1 MEIQTQEI
9 LNRLKEAKTKEN
21 INECMLLIR
30 AFGQEWQK
38 QLKDSYREEI
48 IALLKEKILEIIVS
62 KGDILDKSIL
72 WAYGLF
78 EGRKSSKKDERFM
91 KYFDFCSP
99 YVEDS
104 NASYYERLLFIEF
117 ASAALLLSGDKEGAV
132 KFFFSK
138 VIYLSLRENY
148 MVELDPFTREFLY
161 YYEIPVEWILEI
173 QREALK
179 WDNFS
184 KLDDFTKKTIFLW
197 NMHCFWNV
205 KHYFN
210 HLKWRE
216 NFPVWLD
223 CLKGLLEQGN
233 LDMAMYVNFYIYH
246 KFGNSAQTQEDW
258 QEYNDKVVK
267 LVEPYFVEYGKM
279 LPECKDKIE
288 ATDGRKIKIGLLEE
302 RIVENSPYKVEYS
315 LCKAL
320 MQNAEFK
327 EKYEIII
334 YSMAYIQKSE
344 DDINAMKSFVEIG
357 CSVISPTYRITQ
369 EYGYY
374 VSHLKKALAI
384 RDSILNEGID
394 ILISTSYIDISNFLF
409 ATRSAPK
416 QIFWSH
422 GNGRYDIVG
431 IDERISHAIPP
442 TTPYDFKSFSV
453 PMDIERFY
461 NPPRDPKLIE
471 AERAKYPITKDTVV
485 LGVIGRLVKVDS
497 DEYLECIA
505 EVMKKH
511 PNTIFIAAGSGNMP
525 VIRNKVEKLGI
536 SDRFFMP
543 GFVDPHV
550 YGHII
555 DIFCDTFP
563 MGQGESLYEF
573 MHKKG
578 TYVTRSYNKMDIE
591 DDKMYKLK
599 MGDKVLIYFENLE
612 ALTPKVEGYS
622 EFIKGDIIFIYN
634 KKDCS
639 LDAEV
644 QKRAL
649 YCEFGNRE
657 MLQIGDRSFKVG
669 NDNKIEFIVSN
680 LMREKKSIWQ
690 AYYAENLKYYL
701 DIINTLSCYLDNSGR
716 YVGRL
721 SSGFGLKGYYKN
733 LAEMIENNE
742 IRSKLDELFKLHNK
756 LTYNNRVKICYKN
769 FVGAINAD
777 N

>member
-9 LNRLKEAKTKEN
+9 LNRLKEVKTKEN

-38 QLKDSYREEI
+38 QLEDSYREEI

-117 ASAALLLSGDKEGAV
+117 ASATLLLSGDKEGAV

-431 IDERISHAIPP
+431 IDERISHFSPP
-442 TTPYDFKSFSV
+442 DTPFIFRSFSV

-471 AERAKYPITKDTVV
+471 AEKAKYPITKDTVV

-505 EVMKKH
+505 KVMKKH
-511 PNTIFIAAGSGNMP
+511 LNTIFIAAGSGNMP
-525 VIRNKVEKLGI
+525 VIRDKVEKLGI

-543 GFVDPHV
+543 GFVDPHI

-563 MGQGESLYEF
+563 MEQGESVAEF
-573 MHKKG
+573 MAKGNGKKQVSLIDKQKYEKAFLDIFNEYKQVIIQQYG
-578 TYVTRSYNKMDIE
+578 SGKAEEIKKAIIDHWQIYYTFSVEEYKQYLLRVISGDREIEKM
-591 DDKMYKLK
+591 
-599 MGDKVLIYFENLE
+599 LE
-612 ALTPKVEGYS
+612 KVE
-622 EFIKGDIIFIYN
+622 
-634 KKDCS
+634 
-639 LDAEV
+639 
-644 QKRAL
+644 QT
-649 YCEFGNRE
+649 
-657 MLQIGDRSFKVG
+657 
-669 NDNKIEFIVSN
+669 IEI
-680 LMREKKSIWQ
+680 L
-690 AYYAENLKYYL
+690 L
-701 DIINTLSCYLDNSGR
+701 
-716 YVGRL
+716 
-721 SSGFGLKGYYKN
+721 
-733 LAEMIENNE
+733 E
-742 IRSKLDELFKLHNK
+742 IRKQKGLE
-756 LTYNNRVKICYKN
+756 N
-769 FVGAINAD
+769 FMNIMQG
-777 N
+777 

>member
-1 MEIQTQEI
+1 M
-9 LNRLKEAKTKEN
+9 
-21 INECMLLIR
+21 
-30 AFGQEWQK
+30 
-38 QLKDSYREEI
+38 S
-48 IALLKEKILEIIVS
+48 
-62 KGDILDKSIL
+62 
-72 WAYGLF
+72 
-78 EGRKSSKKDERFM
+78 
-91 KYFDFCSP
+91 
-99 YVEDS
+99 
-104 NASYYERLLFIEF
+104 
-117 ASAALLLSGDKEGAV
+117 
-132 KFFFSK
+132 
-138 VIYLSLRENY
+138 
-148 MVELDPFTREFLY
+148 
-161 YYEIPVEWILEI
+161 
-173 QREALK
+173 
-179 WDNFS
+179 
-184 KLDDFTKKTIFLW
+184 
-197 NMHCFWNV
+197 
-205 KHYFN
+205 
-210 HLKWRE
+210 
-216 NFPVWLD
+216 
-223 CLKGLLEQGN
+223 
-233 LDMAMYVNFYIYH
+233 FYIYH

-536 SDRFFMP
+536 SERFFMP

-555 DIFCDTFP
+555 DIFCNTFP
-563 MGQGESLYEF
+563 MEQGESVAEF
-573 MHKKG
+573 MAKG
-578 TYVTRSYNKMDIE
+578 KVAVSYRNDKIKIDNIE
-591 DDKMYKLK
+591 LK
-599 MGDKVLIYFENLE
+599 ELKYSELFLVYFENIEELHEDVLGYKDFIE
-612 ALTPKVEGYS
+612 ADNVLFIINKYSAKIDRDILKKSKYFDLQDDEMRRIADYSCKVIENENDRVILRTNVNWVRTKIGYW
-622 EFIKGDIIFIYN
+622 FIYN
-634 KKDCS
+634 ADNLREYQEEYVPKM
-639 LDAEV
+639 
-644 QKRAL
+644 KRFISSSG
-649 YCEFGNRE
+649 EFPGQYMEGYGIKEYGEHLERI
-657 MLQIGDRSFKVG
+657 IGDSKLRFEMMELLIVSGKIIKKIEDKRSF
-669 NDNKIEFIVSN
+669 NSFIKI
-680 LMREKKSIWQ
+680 
-690 AYYAENLKYYL
+690 LKDL
-701 DIINTLSCYLDNSGR
+701 
-716 YVGRL
+716 
-721 SSGFGLKGYYKN
+721 
-733 LAEMIENNE
+733 
-742 IRSKLDELFKLHNK
+742 
-756 LTYNNRVKICYKN
+756 
-769 FVGAINAD
+769 
-777 N
+777 